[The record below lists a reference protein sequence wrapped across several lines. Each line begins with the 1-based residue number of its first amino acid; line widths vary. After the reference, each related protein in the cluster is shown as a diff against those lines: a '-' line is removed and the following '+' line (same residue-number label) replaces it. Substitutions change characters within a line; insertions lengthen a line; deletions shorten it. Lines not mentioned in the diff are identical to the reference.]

1 MNNIR
6 KIAAL
11 AVSFLL
17 LTLLAAC
24 NKAEVDTETLEAEQ
38 ETIMVTE
45 ADPGPS
51 PSGTLVGTAWWVEDI
66 LGGGVIDSSRTTIGF
81 TLDGIAAGNGGCNRF
96 TGAYKLDGENISM
109 GPFAGTM
116 MACPEALMNQDRS
129 FHEALEQVTS
139 WRIDAQTG
147 LLHLQN
153 QAGET
158 VIRASALPA
167 GEQA

>member
-1 MNNIR
+1 MN
-6 KIAAL
+6 KITKISAL
-11 AVSFLL
+11 PVSFLL

-24 NKAEVDTETLEAEQ
+24 NKTDVETEPPGAEQ

-45 ADPGPS
+45 ANTGPS
-51 PSGTLVGTAWWVEDI
+51 TGGTLIGTAWWVEDI
-66 LGGGVIDSSRTTIGF
+66 MGGGVIDRARTTIGF
-81 TLDGIAAGNGGCNRF
+81 TPDGIAAGNGGCNRF
-96 TGAYKLDGENISM
+96 TGSYELNGENISM

-116 MACPEALMNQDRS
+116 MACPEALMDQDSR
-129 FHEALEQVTS
+129 FHKALEQVTS